1 MKNDFVF
8 WVVPKNGRARCP
20 PTPWFNAH
28 KISTLFSRSP
38 GHSHNAGRPD
48 YPPLGRGNTLP
59 MNGVNN
65 YAELAY
71 DEEEDTYDDDYEDYD
86 QVRPIFE
93 LILFS

>member
-1 MKNDFVF
+1 MQRTEQSFSTICF
-8 WVVPKNGRARCP
+8 YARSQKQNTHP
-20 PTPWFNAH
+20 V
-28 KISTLFSRSP
+28 FSRSP
-38 GHSHNAGRPD
+38 GHSHNAGMPN

>member
-1 MKNDFVF
+1 
-8 WVVPKNGRARCP
+8 
-20 PTPWFNAH
+20 
-28 KISTLFSRSP
+28 
-38 GHSHNAGRPD
+38 
-48 YPPLGRGNTLP
+48 

-93 LILFS
+93 LMFFS